1 MPGKTAKRSRTGGR
15 GWGSGNEM
23 KSKESWKKGRWE
35 TVEHSICRR
44 ARYVGRNGWGEGGEV
59 SEDHE
64 WQEREGKVRLIG
76 GGDVYHDGP
85 IPTPVT
91 SATMPAPGMVPI
103 CPSGLWAK
111 TFGCPWSVFSSYRV
125 TSLWTAHESVL
136 ELMRQ

>member
-15 GWGSGNEM
+15 GWGSGNEV
-23 KSKESWKKGRWE
+23 KGKESWKKGRWE

-76 GGDVYHDGP
+76 GGEMF
-85 IPTPVT
+85 I
-91 SATMPAPGMVPI
+91 TMAPSPLQSHLQPCLPLGWFQSVQAVSGQKHLDAPGLYFHLI
-103 CPSGLWAK
+103 G
-111 TFGCPWSVFSSYRV
+111 
-125 TSLWTAHESVL
+125 
-136 ELMRQ
+136 